1 MVIMKKPTAL
11 RPSFACNESSTSWEI
26 GKLISGK
33 SKLFL
38 SKKIEVE
45 IPIFLSSWVVLVPPQ
60 QHLPSCISS
69 HTRLNFVGLLPVGLP
84 ASNVYPSNH
93 SSLFVTKYSKKS
105 NLPVCF
111 SLSNPLQ
118 VFLTILHHNLLV
130 IHVVMLFQMIQIFMW
145 RCDI

>member
-1 MVIMKKPTAL
+1 MVIMKSPTAL

-26 GKLISGK
+26 GKIISGK

-118 VFLTILHHNLLV
+118 FFLTTFHHNLLV

>member
-1 MVIMKKPTAL
+1 MVIMKSPTAL

-26 GKLISGK
+26 GKIISGK

-93 SSLFVTKYSKKS
+93 SSLFVTKYIQ
-105 NLPVCF
+105 F
-111 SLSNPLQ
+111 
-118 VFLTILHHNLLV
+118 FLTIFHHNPPL